1 MCTSGKGQTHENI
14 VEFIKIFQNV
24 WNELSILSS
33 AYVPIDMA
41 NVIGNADDFEESKD
55 EGSSVPEPSVRMT
68 TNHYTKQS

>member
-1 MCTSGKGQTHENI
+1 MNSNEQSIMMGQR
-14 VEFIKIFQNV
+14 
-24 WNELSILSS
+24 NELSILSS